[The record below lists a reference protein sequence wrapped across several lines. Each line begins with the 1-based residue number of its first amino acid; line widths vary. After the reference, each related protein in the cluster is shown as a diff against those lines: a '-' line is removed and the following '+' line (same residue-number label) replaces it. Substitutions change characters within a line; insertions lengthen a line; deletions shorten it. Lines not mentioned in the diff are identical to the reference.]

1 MGDHARECTLIL
13 AQSKLLVAAREV
25 VPPEDRRASK
35 ARGVPGFASESSC
48 FAFAVVATPLEPAQ
62 RVTPFSTQR
71 GLNFLWA
78 GAAHPANL
86 QGPQIS
92 ISCAALLNEQLD
104 GHASAVSA

>member
-35 ARGVPGFASESSC
+35 ARGVPGFASDSSC

-71 GLNFLWA
+71 GQEISFA
-78 GAAHPANL
+78 EAAHPAISA
-86 QGPQIS
+86 GPPNIK
-92 ISCAALLNEQLD
+92 ILRWLTL
-104 GHASAVSA
+104 